1 MMTKTFFYSKFLVV
15 SFLFLLITACSSNE
29 NDATSENPSGLN
41 QDQRYKVEEE
51 HEAFVAQVDLNDSL
65 NVINSLLFT
74 HEDGSQI
81 DVAGFL
87 DKKGEVVKLIEKS
100 VDGPTN
106 FYKQIMYYVKNG
118 RKYISNERF
127 TDTTQQE
134 NPSFVER
141 ITYYDEN
148 EKPIISKEKRAKY
161 EEELGMSQ
169 YDYIKPIDCSITRA
183 LQVINQEGRFQT
195 KFQGLVYSGKDVYI
209 TVGEEDGYISAL
221 LIQYDSET
229 TKKMKKNQKEMLGK
243 VLDLNFQRV
252 MDDNGFQFQ
261 LLLVVNEKETK
272 KEDKN

>member
-1 MMTKTFFYSKFLVV
+1 MIKRFFYSKFLVIT
-15 SFLFLLITACSSNE
+15 SLTLLIIACSG
-29 NDATSENPSGLN
+29 NDSDSAVENPSGLN
-41 QDQRYKVEEE
+41 QDQRYNVEEE
-51 HEAFVAQVDLNDSL
+51 HEAFVVQVDLNDSL
-65 NVINSLLFT
+65 DVVNSLLFT

-106 FYKQIMYYVKNG
+106 YYKEIVYYVKNG
-118 RKYISNERF
+118 KKYVSNERF
-127 TDTTQQE
+127 TDTTKRE
-134 NPSFVER
+134 NPDFVER
-141 ITYYDEN
+141 ITYYDAH
-148 EKPIISKEKRAKY
+148 EKPVITKEKRAKY

-169 YDYIKPIDCSITRA
+169 YDYIKPYNCSIDRA
-183 LQVINQEGRFQT
+183 LQVINQEGRFQP

-221 LIQYDSET
+221 LIQYESET
-229 TKKMKKNQKEMLGK
+229 TKKMKKNQKEILGK

-272 KEDKN
+272 KKDK